1 MTPGKWTVSTNEESW
16 PCDEEFDTKDLAIAA
31 AADVLDL
38 EPGGTFYVGR
48 ARKPEPHEL
57 DAEHIIPTWLEDV
70 TQEQEDEL
78 SLALNKVWL
87 EWIKKH
93 GLEPP
98 WFVIGEVE
106 TRHADDPEIE
116 KP

>member
-1 MTPGKWTVSTNEESW
+1 MQMSE
-16 PCDEEFDTKDLAIAA
+16 DEDDSYE
-31 AADVLDL
+31 
-38 EPGGTFYVGR
+38 
-48 ARKPEPHEL
+48 
-57 DAEHIIPTWLEDV
+57 DAPTWLEDV